1 MLYGHS
7 RQTGKPPNVMLMVT
21 VISQYVEMRIHS
33 SNLLKELKI
42 MAVLET

>member
-1 MLYGHS
+1 
-7 RQTGKPPNVMLMVT
+7 MVT

-33 SNLLKELKI
+33 LNLLKELKI